1 MYCCVAVVRGE
12 SAGCLVCVCVEYI
25 YNAVGFLVVLVEVV
39 VVDQSASYYLH
50 KSII

>member
-12 SAGCLVCVCVEYI
+12 SAGCLVCVEYI